1 MEPLAVSPA
10 QAAELLGVSRPTVY
24 ELIHRADFPAFKVG
38 TRTLISTEAL
48 RAWVLAQAEQKGE
61 ILP

>member
-10 QAAELLGVSRPTVY
+10 QAAELLGVSKPTIY
-24 ELIHRADFPAFKVG
+24 NLIHAQSFPAFKVG

-48 RAWVLAQAEQKGE
+48 RAWVLAQAEKKGD
-61 ILP
+61 ITQ

>member
-10 QAAELLGVSRPTVY
+10 QAAELLGVSKPMIYT
-24 ELIHRADFPAFKVG
+24 LIHQQSFPSFKVG